1 MNKNQMLGNFI
12 TSGKVTLESIKD
24 DEAISVNINIVSSF
38 QGEPSGKVHLTSEF
52 SLQFALP
59 FYI

>member
-1 MNKNQMLGNFI
+1 MLGNFI
-12 TSGKVTLESIKD
+12 NSGKVTLESIKD
-24 DEAISVNINIVSSF
+24 DVAISVNINIVRSF

-52 SLQFALP
+52 SLQFALR